1 MELTLPYDSYTEDCI
16 LGAVITNPSEH
27 DSVSKYITNSEV
39 FYQDKARLLWY
50 KVTDMKRANQ
60 NIDTLTI
67 CSSLNDKETKKG
79 LTSYYITKC
88 TSQAPAKGMAE
99 YYANQIYEK
108 YLLRKVIV
116 YSESIKT
123 KAKENTKDVYDSI
136 NEAHSLFGELLDIRP
151 SKIQDI
157 EDVISDTLTSIKNK
171 TSKLIKTG
179 YNNID
184 KFSGGLTR
192 GEVTIIG
199 GRPGHGKTT
208 VMINMLSKA
217 LEQGHRAMFFSRE
230 LPNSE
235 LMKKIL
241 CLESEQLS
249 YSMVRKNIF
258 TEQSLNI
265 VNNTIERIRNKYSKE
280 QFLMF
285 DNVKDF
291 SASSAEVKRF
301 KPDIIFDDYIQLI
314 SCEGYNKERRL
325 QIEKLVNNYK
335 WLAKENDSVVVLASQ
350 LNRFIERNNSRGK
363 AYEPQL
369 SDLAESGAIEQVAEN
384 VFFSYY
390 DYKVTGEAGKGK
402 NVITLIASKVRYGES
417 GYSDLGYDGDKCK
430 LYNSIE
436 EMVNEELPFGNTQ
449 E

>member
-1 MELTLPYDSYTEDCI
+1 MELTLPYDSDTEDCI
-16 LGAVITNPSEH
+16 LGAVITNPSEY
-27 DSVSKYITNSEV
+27 DSVSKYITNNQI

-50 KVTDMKRANQ
+50 KITEMKRANLR
-60 NIDTLTI
+60 IDMLTV

-88 TSQAPAKGMAE
+88 TSQAPAKGMGE

-116 YSESIKT
+116 NSENIKN

-136 NEAHSLFGELLDIRP
+136 SEAHSLFGELLDIRP

-171 TSKLIKTG
+171 STKLIKTG
-179 YNNID
+179 YANID
-184 KFSGGLTR
+184 KYSGGLTR
-192 GEVTIIG
+192 GEITIIG

-208 VMINMLSKA
+208 VMVNMLSKV
-217 LEQGHRAMFFSRE
+217 LEQGHKAMFFSRE

-235 LMKKIL
+235 LLKKII

-258 TEQSLNI
+258 TEQSIKI
-265 VNNTIERIRNKYSKE
+265 VNNTIEKIRDKYSKDK
-280 QFLMF
+280 FLMF
-285 DNVKDF
+285 DNVRDF
-291 SASSAEVKRF
+291 SAASSEIKRF
-301 KPDIIFDDYIQLI
+301 KPDVIFDDYIQLI
-314 SCEGYNKERRL
+314 TCDGYNNERRL

-350 LNRFIERNNSRGK
+350 LNRFIERNNTRGK
-363 AYEPQL
+363 PYEPQL

-390 DYKVTGEAGKGK
+390 DYKVQGEAGKGK
-402 NVITLIASKVRYGES
+402 NIITLIASKVRYGDS
-417 GYSDLGYDGDKCK
+417 GRSDLGYDGDKCK

-436 EMVNEELPFGNTQ
+436 EMTNDEIPF
-449 E
+449 